1 MDFRDRVP
9 NENDSLSKEDLEQK
23 IKEYNDK
30 VKTTE
35 EALYKF
41 RSSLVFGNLDNWDGV
56 KDNEKIQGLDVEVNN
71 LWELASELIKEIDKF
86 NEYYKEESLSTNYK
100 EVRGKITQIRRLLGN
115 VKRTQVRQYNVK
127 VDAINAVIEELRSLN
142 DFNTNELLD
151 QIPKLNKIDKKI
163 SWNTSVSTY
172 ISLDDYSKLIEA
184 NRIILEIKN
193 NLKKEDNISTDTTTN
208 ENNNDLIDK
217 ELESDIKNIENE
229 VKRIE
234 NEVYVVIS
242 DDDKNRLRNE
252 INLESDNLNTYF
264 AKLENNKDRLTQEK
278 YNELID
284 RYNNSCEYLMD
295 LNTKINDTKVFSGTE
310 KVYNELMHR
319 AIYIEGALNNLNIS
333 VNTSYGNADMEVRD
347 ENLNFLHNHY
357 EADLDSL
364 EKLVEEKYNVE
375 PEKREIDNN
384 HYNNLK
390 NKIFDLRKL
399 INKIDEILREP
410 GVVKGGS
417 INSFLNKEL
426 ESLNKDITDLS
437 KEINDV
443 DGKIKHRDR
452 KKYNLKIKQ
461 LEIRLNNAGNYVRDE
476 NDNDLLNKYN
486 ETKKNFDSLNKDYRR
501 KCPLVVRMAKSAK
514 NFYKKH
520 KKIILIGVG
529 LAAFALTT
537 FHVIIPAIMHGN
549 IMIAGTTPALRPIIK
564 PINVALGS
572 IIGATKDSAGM
583 WFLRNGVRINPSC
596 AASSLLK
603 GIAVSSGAG
612 TLGIVS
618 LIKGVRKITEKMNM
632 KELKDKLKT
641 GAENISE
648 KTSEF
653 TSNAIGMLKEEKEK
667 ITSEYNRRKVM
678 SEVRKNANKD
688 VNMLLD
694 KYFKLSPDM
703 SMSLEEFGEIE
714 KLNEDELVIL
724 KRYLG
729 EYKGR
734 KSVK

>member
-9 NENDSLSKEDLEQK
+9 SENDSLSKEDLEQK

-56 KDNEKIQGLDVEVNN
+56 KDNEEIQKLDSEVE
-71 LWELASELIKEIDKF
+71 ELSLECNKLIEEIDKF
-86 NEYYKEESLSTNYK
+86 NLKYKEESLSTNYK
-100 EVRGKITQIRRLLGN
+100 EVRGKITKIRRLLGN

-295 LNTKINDTKVFSGTE
+295 LNTKINDTKVFSGSE

-333 VNTSYGNADMEVRD
+333 VNTSFGNADMEVRD
-347 ENLNFLHNHY
+347 ENLNFLH
-357 EADLDSL
+357 
-364 EKLVEEKYNVE
+364 
-375 PEKREIDNN
+375 
-384 HYNNLK
+384 
-390 NKIFDLRKL
+390 
-399 INKIDEILREP
+399 
-410 GVVKGGS
+410 
-417 INSFLNKEL
+417 
-426 ESLNKDITDLS
+426 
-437 KEINDV
+437 
-443 DGKIKHRDR
+443 
-452 KKYNLKIKQ
+452 
-461 LEIRLNNAGNYVRDE
+461 
-476 NDNDLLNKYN
+476 
-486 ETKKNFDSLNKDYRR
+486 
-501 KCPLVVRMAKSAK
+501 
-514 NFYKKH
+514 
-520 KKIILIGVG
+520 
-529 LAAFALTT
+529 
-537 FHVIIPAIMHGN
+537 
-549 IMIAGTTPALRPIIK
+549 
-564 PINVALGS
+564 
-572 IIGATKDSAGM
+572 
-583 WFLRNGVRINPSC
+583 
-596 AASSLLK
+596 
-603 GIAVSSGAG
+603 
-612 TLGIVS
+612 
-618 LIKGVRKITEKMNM
+618 
-632 KELKDKLKT
+632 
-641 GAENISE
+641 IS
-648 KTSEF
+648 
-653 TSNAIGMLKEEKEK
+653 M
-667 ITSEYNRRKVM
+667 
-678 SEVRKNANKD
+678 D
-688 VNMLLD
+688 
-694 KYFKLSPDM
+694 
-703 SMSLEEFGEIE
+703 
-714 KLNEDELVIL
+714 
-724 KRYLG
+724 
-729 EYKGR
+729 
-734 KSVK
+734 